1 LHDYLP
7 KHPLQI
13 KIEDLA
19 YWFWFSQGIAV
30 CQTFLFFKNNPVLGT
45 LASYLPT
52 FGFALFLGSSFLVSK
67 RFKFTNV
74 LQTIPAKSLVLLIL
88 WAGTTLW
95 WTRVNSL
102 FSAFGYW
109 TGIAISVLVVSLL
122 LSLGDTDKVACKSLQ
137 GYVWSGLGFALVA
150 LLSNSTTA
158 DGRLGN
164 EDFLHP
170 NAIGNQMA
178 IASFC
183 ASYLILQTKTN
194 LKEHRCYTAILLIL
208 LFTLLRSMSKTCI
221 VAFLLAFPVYL
232 AVTKIS
238 FQKKIA
244 LLWLTGGLVL
254 ISSATL
260 SEYIGNYISDRGGEN
275 LTTATGRTRIWELT
289 WDLIQQ
295 RPFLGYGFQSFRDVA
310 DQIVGVRLINPHNEF
325 LDVWVNLG
333 LIGLTLTLITYIGYI
348 LLLKRALRSGLPQAA
363 FGLALLIY
371 SLVRGLTE
379 ASITPGEPMVYP
391 IALMML
397 VIGWLSPVKRLALRH
412 RDRHR

>member
-109 TGIAISVLVVSLL
+109 TG
-122 LSLGDTDKVACKSLQ
+122 
-137 GYVWSGLGFALVA
+137 
-150 LLSNSTTA
+150 
-158 DGRLGN
+158 
-164 EDFLHP
+164 
-170 NAIGNQMA
+170 MA
-178 IASFC
+178 I
-183 ASYLILQTKTN
+183 
-194 LKEHRCYTAILLIL
+194 
-208 LFTLLRSMSKTCI
+208 
-221 VAFLLAFPVYL
+221 LLAFPVYL

-244 LLWLTGGLVL
+244 LLWLTGCLGQFGFNWFNFNV
-254 ISSATL
+254 
-260 SEYIGNYISDRGGEN
+260 NN
-275 LTTATGRTRIWELT
+275 LYWLYFAIKTR
-289 WDLIQQ
+289 
-295 RPFLGYGFQSFRDVA
+295 S
-310 DQIVGVRLINPHNEF
+310 
-325 LDVWVNLG
+325 
-333 LIGLTLTLITYIGYI
+333 
-348 LLLKRALRSGLPQAA
+348 
-363 FGLALLIY
+363 
-371 SLVRGLTE
+371 
-379 ASITPGEPMVYP
+379 
-391 IALMML
+391 
-397 VIGWLSPVKRLALRH
+397 
-412 RDRHR
+412 